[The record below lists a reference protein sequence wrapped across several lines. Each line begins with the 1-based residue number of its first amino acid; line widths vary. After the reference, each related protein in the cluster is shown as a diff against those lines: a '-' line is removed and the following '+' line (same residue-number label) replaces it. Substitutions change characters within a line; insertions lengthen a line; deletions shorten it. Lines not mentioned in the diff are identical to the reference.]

1 MNLLQVFFIVS
12 WIIMLIISIDIAKKR
27 KFNALHFL
35 VFIWVGAGL
44 ISFTFFPNALNT
56 IWWFFWL
63 QRWADL
69 LVYGSI
75 IFLMYFSLL
84 LLNKVE
90 QTKEDFTK
98 LVREIA
104 IANSNKKIIDWEIA
118 FVMASYNEEKVIV
131 ETVENL
137 LKNNY
142 NNIIVVN
149 DGSKDKTLWVLEVYK
164 EKITILTHYKNRGQ
178 WAALETGFE
187 YLRRYGKVEYVCTY
201 DADGQHQLSDIPKFM
216 KAYKDEPNLQVVLG
230 SRFITKTN
238 TNVSLSRK
246 IILKLWILFTF
257 FISNIKLTDSHNG
270 YRVLR
275 LETLKDIS
283 ITLDGM
289 GHASEIVDII
299 STKHLR
305 FKEIPVDI
313 LYTDYSVAKWQSSG
327 NAINIAL
334 KTIWYKFFKH

>member
-1 MNLLQVFFIVS
+1 MNLLQIFLIIS
-12 WIIMLIISIDIAKKR
+12 WIIMLIISIDVAKKR

-56 IWWFFWL
+56 FWSFFWL

-69 LVYGSI
+69 LVYSSI

-98 LVREIA
+98 LIREIA
-104 IANSNKKIIDWEIA
+104 IANSNKQIIEWEIS
-118 FVMASYNEEKVIV
+118 FVMAAYNEGKVIAD
-131 ETVENL
+131 TIENL

-142 NNIIVVN
+142 TNIIVVN
-149 DGSKDKTLWVLEVYK
+149 DGSKDTTLWVLELYK

-187 YLRRYGKVEYVCTY
+187 YLRRYGKVKYVCTY
-201 DADGQHQLSDIPKFM
+201 DADGQHQLSDIPKFLQ
-216 KAYKDEPNLQVVLG
+216 AYKDDNLLQVVLG

-238 TNVSLSRK
+238 TNVTLSRK

-270 YRVLR
+270 YRMLKI
-275 LETLKDIS
+275 EALKDIS
-283 ITLDGM
+283 ITIDGM
-289 GHASEIVDII
+289 WHASEIVDII

-313 LYTDYSVAKWQSSG
+313 LYTDYSKSKWQSSW

-334 KTIWYKFFKH
+334 KTIWYKFFR

>member
-1 MNLLQVFFIVS
+1 
-12 WIIMLIISIDIAKKR
+12 
-27 KFNALHFL
+27 
-35 VFIWVGAGL
+35 
-44 ISFTFFPNALNT
+44 
-56 IWWFFWL
+56 
-63 QRWADL
+63 
-69 LVYGSI
+69 
-75 IFLMYFSLL
+75 MYFSIL

-90 QTKEDFTK
+90 ETKEDFTK

-104 IANSNKKIIDWEIA
+104 IANSSKKIVKWEIA
-118 FVMASYNEEKVIV
+118 FVMAAYNEEKVIV
-131 ETVENL
+131 ETIENL
-137 LKNNY
+137 FKNNY
-142 NNIIVVN
+142 TNIIVVN
-149 DGSKDKTLWVLEVYK
+149 DGSKDKTLTVLEPYK
-164 EKITILTHYKNRGQ
+164 EKITILTHYKNRWQ

-187 YLRRYGKVEYVCTY
+187 YLRRYGEVDYVCTY
-201 DADGQHQLSDIPKFM
+201 DADGQHQLTDIPKFL

-289 GHASEIVDII
+289 WHASEIVDII

-313 LYTDYSVAKWQSSG
+313 LYTDYSLAKWQSSS
-327 NAINIAL
+327 NAVNIAL

>member
-1 MNLLQVFFIVS
+1 MNLLQIFFIIS
-12 WIIMLIISIDIAKKR
+12 WIILFIISIDVAKKQ

-35 VFIWVGAGL
+35 VFIWVGAWL
-44 ISFTFFPNALNT
+44 VAFTFLPNLLNT

-69 LVYGSI
+69 LVYSSI
-75 IFLMYFSLL
+75 IFLMYFSIL

-90 QTKEDFTK
+90 QSREDFTK

-104 IANSNKKIIDWEIA
+104 IANSKKEIVSWELC
-118 FVMASYNEEKVIV
+118 FVVAAYNEEKVIS
-131 ETVENL
+131 ETIENL
-137 LKNNY
+137 IKNNY
-142 NNIIVVN
+142 KNIIVVN
-149 DGSKDKTLWVLEVYK
+149 DGSKDRTLEILRKYEN
-164 EKITILTHYKNRGQ
+164 KIIILTHYKNRGQ
-178 WAALETGFE
+178 WAALETWFE

-201 DADGQHQLSDIPKFM
+201 DADWQHRLSDLPKFLEAF
-216 KAYKDEPNLQVVLG
+216 KKDNNLQIVLW

-257 FISNIKLTDSHNG
+257 FISNIKLTDSHNW
-270 YRVLR
+270 YRVMK
-275 LETLKDIS
+275 LETLKNIS
-283 ITLDGM
+283 ITIDWM
-289 GHASEIVDII
+289 WHASEIVDII
-299 STKHLR
+299 ATNHLK

-313 LYTDYSVAKWQSSG
+313 LYTDYSMSKWQSSW

-334 KTIWYKFFKH
+334 KTIWYKFFK